1 VSLLASLL
9 VLASVVATSRA
20 RQVYAATI
28 LHTLGARIGVI
39 RSSLTIEFALVAL
52 LVSVFAFVLG
62 GIIALGLL
70 EYRLNL
76 NAAGLWWSGAAVA
89 VLVSAASLGFGA
101 RHLLKRL
108 RLEPALLLRSSG

>member
-1 VSLLASLL
+1 
-9 VLASVVATSRA
+9 VVATSRS

-28 LHTLGARIGVI
+28 LHSLGARIGII

-52 LVSVFAFVLG
+52 LASAFAFILG

-76 NAAGLWWSGAAVA
+76 NGAGLWWTGAAVA
-89 VLVSAASLGFGA
+89 VLVSAASMGLGA